1 MQLAAGRIRSFI
13 TLDSGIL
20 DYTRMLTTR
29 FKSAQI
35 ACRYSNLGSQV
46 LNRRC
51 NYTVHC
57 VEDELGCR
65 RCDGHVQGDAPRGL
79 TSCTKYQIGKKVIF
93 KNYGSMYLKT
103 CIIFSDC
110 LMMICVHQT
119 WHVA

>member
-1 MQLAAGRIRSFI
+1 MVEVNIVSTVNAMQRYKLYLYYMDVCYEAGNVSSWKVRVVLPTYYNSSRHMSSDRLQFGIESGTVQLAAGRIRSFI

-51 NYTVHC
+51 NYHC
-57 VEDELGCR
+57 TLC
-65 RCDGHVQGDAPRGL
+65 
-79 TSCTKYQIGKKVIF
+79 
-93 KNYGSMYLKT
+93 
-103 CIIFSDC
+103 
-110 LMMICVHQT
+110 
-119 WHVA
+119 